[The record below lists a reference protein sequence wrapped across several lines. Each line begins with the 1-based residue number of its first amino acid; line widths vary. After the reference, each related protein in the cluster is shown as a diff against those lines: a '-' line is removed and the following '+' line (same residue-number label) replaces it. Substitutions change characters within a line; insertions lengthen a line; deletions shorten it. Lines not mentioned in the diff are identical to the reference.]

1 MSLSW
6 LFPLSLVI
14 LATVSF
20 FYAPFLVFLFGF
32 VFLISLSGI
41 RVIYQYE
48 KGVKFTLGRYTG
60 MLGPGLRYIIPVI
73 ERLDKLDLRI
83 ITVDIPKQ
91 EVMTKDNVPVQIN
104 GVVYFKVADPEA
116 AILKIQDFHYA
127 ISQYSLTALRDV
139 VGNEDL
145 DNVLTE
151 RERIA
156 SEIEKILDKET
167 DEWGLDVTSI
177 KLQDIEL
184 PQDMKRVMAK
194 QAEAER
200 EKRAVIIKAEGEI
213 MASKNLTEAAK
224 KLSENAGALH
234 LRTLQTINDVSS
246 DQSNTIIFAVPLE
259 ILRAFET
266 LNASFGGAVK
276 RGGRK
281 K

>member
-6 LFPLSLVI
+6 FLPAILLVLSILTAVYYPL
-14 LATVSF
+14 
-20 FYAPFLVFLFGF
+20 LVFLPVLLFF
-32 VFLISLSGI
+32 VSLSGI

-60 MLGPGLRYIIPVI
+60 MLQPGLNYIIPVI
-73 ERLDKLDLRI
+73 ERIDKLDLRV
-83 ITVDIPKQ
+83 ITLDIPKQ

-127 ISQYSLTALRDV
+127 ISQYALTALRDV
-139 VGNEDL
+139 VGNEEL

-151 RERIA
+151 RERVA
-156 SEIEKILDKET
+156 LEIEKILDKET
-167 DEWGLDVTSI
+167 DVWGLDVTSI

-184 PQDMKRVMAK
+184 PADMKRVMAR

-213 MASKNLTEAAK
+213 SASKNLTEAAK
-224 KLSENAGALH
+224 KLAENPGALH
-234 LRTLQTINDVSS
+234 LRTLQTINDVSP
-246 DQSNTIIFAVPLE
+246 DQSNTVIFAVPLE
-259 ILRAFET
+259 ILRAFE
-266 LNASFGGAVK
+266 AV
-276 RGGRK
+276 GDFVGK
-281 K
+281 KKKK